1 MTTETK
7 ETSNSSEKV
16 HSVEGRDVETTKRK
30 RKPRAKKANK
40 LSQDQVRKNHVV
52 SEKRRRESVRA
63 IYDELVNMIPDLH
76 ANENRSEIVIY
87 LKTMN
92 HLKWLYERNTYL
104 RNKLERINLSQ
115 GEQVT
120 KIPEYLIWDLNP
132 DLSATNNK

>member
-1 MTTETK
+1 MTTEAKDTR
-7 ETSNSSEKV
+7 TSSEEVNKV
-16 HSVEGRDVETTKRK
+16 EERDVETIKRK
-30 RKPRAKKANK
+30 RKQRAKKANK

-92 HLKWLYERNTYL
+92 HLKWLYARNTYL
-104 RNKLERINLSQ
+104 RKKLEKINLSE

-120 KIPEYLIWDLNP
+120 KIPDHLIWELSP
-132 DLSATNNK
+132 DLSTTNIE